1 MAMMGLVVVSP
12 GPRGVVFGWNM
23 ALCALW
29 VDFCSEYA
37 LARVDSGRHV
47 LARRCSVRI
56 VIEAMDP
63 HDDKSDG
70 ARVRLC
76 SRAGSQVCNIACTN
90 RCSVCVCRTSTLRC
104 LAPAR
109 GKSGLRARRWDART
123 CVCRA
128 GESEATGVRY
138 GRVGA
143 RSVGRSD
150 FFAFA
155 AGDGSMRW
163 FEAWGDALDLGLV
176 ITGSWSTAYFKSLF
190 LHFLI

>member
-1 MAMMGLVVVSP
+1 MMTSQTARVYVSVREP
-12 GPRGVVFGWNM
+12 DLKFATLHARIGVACVYAGQARSD
-23 ALCALW
+23 ALHLHAANPACAL
-29 VDFCSEYA
+29 
-37 LARVDSGRHV
+37 
-47 LARRCSVRI
+47 
-56 VIEAMDP
+56 
-63 HDDKSDG
+63 G
-70 ARVRLC
+70 AGTRVR
-76 SRAGSQVCNIACTN
+76 
-90 RCSVCVCRTSTLRC
+90 
-104 LAPAR
+104 
-109 GKSGLRARRWDART
+109 
-123 CVCRA
+123 VCRA

-155 AGDGSMRW
+155 AGDGSVRW